1 MRVVGECPQLVST
14 TEEAL
19 NGNIQQVHKMVSNN
33 DDNTDVMELAE
44 SLLLLSKQVPTTDTL
59 PIDAP
64 KQQDVIRE
72 INESHGVETEPT
84 PSHPIPNPVEFNV
97 PNIEPQ
103 GDLENTDD
111 IDKTIIYDPPEEE
124 DTTDHQNEKGVTKG
138 TFITRV
144 VGIPCIPWSPKSKQT
159 KFCCINCGIS
169 KPPRGAV
176 DKHYHES
183 YPPVFCVDCNQ
194 IFTTPDTLLRH

>member
-1 MRVVGECPQLVST
+1 MVST

-19 NGNIQQVHKMVSNN
+19 NGNIQQLHKMVSNN

-44 SLLLLSKQVPTTDTL
+44 SLLLLDLSEQVPTTDTL

-72 INESHGVETEPT
+72 INESHGVETEPI
-84 PSHPIPNPVEFNV
+84 PSHPIPNPAEFNV

-111 IDKTIIYDPPEEE
+111 SGKTIIYDPPEEE
-124 DTTDHQNEKGVTKG
+124 GTADHQMKKV
-138 TFITRV
+138 
-144 VGIPCIPWSPKSKQT
+144 SPK
-159 KFCCINCGIS
+159 
-169 KPPRGAV
+169 V
-176 DKHYHES
+176 
-183 YPPVFCVDCNQ
+183 
-194 IFTTPDTLLRH
+194 LLLLE

>member
-1 MRVVGECPQLVST
+1 MVST

-33 DDNTDVMELAE
+33 DDDTDVMELAE
-44 SLLLLSKQVPTTDTL
+44 SLLLLDLSEQVPSTDTL

-72 INESHGVETEPT
+72 INESHGVETEPI
-84 PSHPIPNPVEFNV
+84 PSHPIPNPAEFNV

-103 GDLENTDD
+103 GDLENTDGS
-111 IDKTIIYDPPEEE
+111 DKTIIYYPPEEE

-138 TFITRV
+138 TFTTRV
-144 VGIPCIPWSPKSKQT
+144 VGVPRSPKCKQTKFCCMKQT

-169 KPPRGAV
+169 KRTRGAV

-183 YPPVFCVDCNQ
+183 HPPVFCVDCNQ
-194 IFTTPDTLLRH
+194 TFTTPDTLLRH